1 MQAVNIFLLVLAV
14 AIITVFPSIVM
25 VLPRLA
31 FPA

>member
-1 MQAVNIFLLVLAV
+1 VLAV

-31 FPA
+31 FPT

>member
-1 MQAVNIFLLVLAV
+1 LPFFFLLVLAV